1 MAKHHKGGAG
11 GRKPPSASIPNLR
24 GFSEAGCCVHVR
36 SDLKAVELIV
46 LVDGDP
52 DICVVMAPV
61 QAVELAGRL
70 LVASQRVDQLGSLNL
85 DGADSSWS

>member
-1 MAKHHKGGAG
+1 MAEHYKGGAAG
-11 GRKPPSASIPNLR
+11 HRKPPKLR
-24 GFSEAGCCVHVR
+24 GLSEAGCCVRVR
-36 SDLKAVELIV
+36 SDLEAVELIV

-52 DICVVMAPV
+52 DICIVMAPV

-85 DGADSSWS
+85 DGADWSWS

>member
-1 MAKHHKGGAG
+1 MAKPYKGGAAG
-11 GRKPPSASIPNLR
+11 DRKPRRGSIRNLC
-24 GFSEAGCCVHVR
+24 GLSEAGCCVHVR
-36 SDLKAVELIV
+36 SDLKAIELIV

-70 LVASQRVDQLGSLNL
+70 LVASQHVGSYNL
-85 DGADSSWS
+85 DGADWSWS